1 MSRPTYKQCY
11 IHLTQILKRP
21 SNVDSIIINDSPAR
35 FVGLPDLHLIIGRI
49 GSASIKKS
57 SRIEQVEQV
66 LDLGV
71 VAHSDELDGQ
81 QREQAYV
88 VAISEVVNVVKHLQQ
103 FCHVKE

>member
-1 MSRPTYKQCY
+1 
-11 IHLTQILKRP
+11 
-21 SNVDSIIINDSPAR
+21 
-35 FVGLPDLHLIIGRI
+35 LPDLHLIIGRI